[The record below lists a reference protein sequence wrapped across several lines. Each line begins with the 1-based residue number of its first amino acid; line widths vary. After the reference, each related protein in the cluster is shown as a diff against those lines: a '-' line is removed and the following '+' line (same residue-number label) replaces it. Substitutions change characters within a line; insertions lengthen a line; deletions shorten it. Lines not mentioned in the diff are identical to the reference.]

1 MNWAFIMIEGVHA
14 TSDSQCMK
22 LEVGRLT
29 SLAIVASDLEERHGV
44 SRPPLRVSLSG
55 RFMRPSSKDGDI
67 DELSDG
73 VL

>member
-1 MNWAFIMIEGVHA
+1 
-14 TSDSQCMK
+14 MK